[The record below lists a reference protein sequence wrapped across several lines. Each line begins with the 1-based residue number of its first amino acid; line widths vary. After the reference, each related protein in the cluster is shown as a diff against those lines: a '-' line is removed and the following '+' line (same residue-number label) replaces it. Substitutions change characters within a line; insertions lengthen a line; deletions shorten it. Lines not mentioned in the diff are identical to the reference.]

1 MMTIRIPTRAEL
13 PTVGSDWLS
22 DWLTPFEPVQLLG
35 GGHIQT
41 LVGNYWLR
49 PALAIPVETEAV
61 EVDAADGSRVLCHGH
76 WQQESLRSTQLTILL
91 LHGLEGSSDSPAI
104 RGLTARA
111 WNAGCNVVRMNMRNC
126 GGTDAWTPTLY
137 HAGLSADVDAVL
149 RHFVQKFGL
158 ERVAMA
164 GYSMGGNL
172 VLKLAGELANQAS
185 PWLRAA
191 AAVSPPA
198 DLAPSVA
205 AAHEPANRL
214 YEWYFLSNLIR
225 GFLRKVNL
233 FPKISSTR
241 GIGLIRSIRDFDERI
256 TAPYSGFGGADDY
269 YFRASSSKVA
279 ARIEIPTLVLH
290 ALDDP
295 FIRVT
300 PETRETLLGNSS
312 IEYVESP
319 SGGHCGFLA
328 APPSEPNTCEGYDLH
343 WAELTLIRFLMAA
356 AGHGRNHC

>member
-1 MMTIRIPTRAEL
+1 MTIRILTRSEIPTA
-13 PTVGSDWLS
+13 GSDWPAH
-22 DWLTPFEPVQLLG
+22 WLTKFEPIQFLS
-35 GGHIQT
+35 GGHVQT

-49 PALAIPVETEAV
+49 PALAIPVDSEAV

-76 WQQESLRSTQLTILL
+76 WQPEAVRSTRLTILL
-91 LHGLEGSSDSPAI
+91 VHGLESSSDSPAI
-104 RGLTARA
+104 LGLTAKA

-126 GGTDAWTPTLY
+126 GGTDAWTPTLC

-172 VLKLAGELANQAS
+172 VLKLAGELADQS
-185 PWLRAA
+185 PAWLRAA

-205 AAHEPANRL
+205 AVHEPANRL
-214 YEWYFLSNLIR
+214 YEWYFLSSLIR
-225 GFLRKVNL
+225 RFRRKASL
-233 FPKISSTR
+233 FPDIYSTN
-241 GIGLIRSIRDFDERI
+241 GIGSIRSIRDFDERI
-256 TAPYSGFGGADDY
+256 MAPYSGFEGADDY
-269 YFRASSSKVA
+269 YFRSSSGKVIS
-279 ARIEIPTLVLH
+279 RISIPTLVLH

-295 FIRVT
+295 FIRIT
-300 PETRETLLGNSS
+300 AETRDTLLRNSS

-319 SGGHCGFLA
+319 WGGHCGFLA
-328 APPSEPNTCEGYDLH
+328 TPSGEPDNCEYRDLH
-343 WAELTLIRFLMAA
+343 WAESTLIRFLIVT
-356 AGHGRNHC
+356 AGHTDGG